1 MKTLFCDNLIELW
14 ERDCKKEEEKS
25 IKIFHGKEE
34 WYLNNASSGFR
45 NAAQSLRQEEKCKDS
60 RNSKNDRKGR
70 NRHNQ
75 QRKKKNN
82 DSRSRSRSNNQHNS
96 HIKQTH

>member
-1 MKTLFCDNLIELW
+1 MIRYFTANYENDICDNLIEVW

-34 WYLNNASSGFR
+34 WYLNNASSVFR
-45 NAAQSLRQEEKCKDS
+45 NAAQSLRQGKKSQDR
-60 RNSKNDRKGR
+60 RNSKSDWKSR
-70 NRHNQ
+70 NWHHQ

-82 DSRSRSRSNNQHNS
+82 YSRS
-96 HIKQTH
+96 

>member
-1 MKTLFCDNLIELW
+1 MITYFTANYKNNICDNLIELL

-34 WYLNNASSGFR
+34 WYLNKASSGFR
-45 NAAQSLRQEEKCKDS
+45 NAAQSLRKEKTSKDR
-60 RNSKNDRKGR
+60 RNSENDRKGR
-70 NRHNQ
+70 NQHNQ

-82 DSRSRSRSNNQHNS
+82 NSCSRSGGNN
-96 HIKQTH
+96 